1 MRVLNLITDPNV
13 PPYKQQVETL
23 RRQGVEETT
32 LGVPGDRWS
41 DDGESSSRSVLDYV
55 RFYPTVLRHS
65 FGDYDL
71 VHASYG
77 LTAPAALAQ
86 PNLPVVVS
94 LWGSD
99 LFGRFGRLSQVC
111 ARLADAVIVMSPR
124 MADALHV
131 DCHVIPHGVDLEL
144 FGPMPRAEA
153 REAIDW
159 PVVGKRV
166 LFPYPVERPEKDYP
180 RAQRV
185 VEAAE
190 ERLDEAVTLHAL
202 ELTPHER
209 MPLYMNASDAMLLT
223 SQWEGSPNTVKEAM
237 ACNLPVVSTDVGDVR
252 ERLSGV
258 DPSAVGRTDEELV
271 AGLVD
276 VLSRGEPSN
285 GRRAIEPLG
294 LEQMGRR
301 IRVVYESVR

>member
-1 MRVLNLITDPNV
+1 MRVLNLITNPDV
-13 PPYKQQVETL
+13 PPFQQQVETL

-41 DDGESSSRSVLDYV
+41 DDGEFSSRSVFDYV
-55 RFYPTVLRHS
+55 RFYPMVLRHS
-65 FGDYDL
+65 FGEYDL

-99 LFGRFGRLSQVC
+99 LFGRYGPLSQVC

-124 MADALHV
+124 MAEELDV

-144 FGPMPRAEA
+144 FRPMPRAEA
-153 REAIDW
+153 RAAVDW
-159 PVVGKRV
+159 PEDGKRV
-166 LFPYPVERPEKDYP
+166 LFPYPTERTEKDYP
-180 RAQRV
+180 RAKRV
-185 VEAAE
+185 VEAAG
-190 ERLDEAVTLHAL
+190 RRIDEAVTLHDL

-209 MPLYMNASDAMLLT
+209 MPLYMNAADAMLLT
-223 SQWEGSPNTVKEAM
+223 SRWEGSPNTVKEAM

-252 ERLSGV
+252 ERLEGV
-258 DPSAVGRTDEELV
+258 EPSTVGRTDEELV
-271 AGLVD
+271 DGLVD
-276 VLSRGEPSN
+276 VLRRGEPSN
-285 GRRAIEPLG
+285 GRRAIGPLG

-301 IRVVYESVR
+301 IRAVYESVR